1 MSVFAGEMDAATLIC
16 PDWQTFSCMAKTP
29 LILSHCTP
37 LLDAALIYV
46 GIDLPRSDQELRQLC
61 GITSS
66 STVTVTSTS
75 LPSLPEV
82 VPEPEPP
89 EPAPNPPEAT
99 ETAATAATAGS
110 EAGTAGSGAETAG
123 TGENSLSVQSV
134 AEPSTPSS
142 ADAPNITNTST
153 STATTTLF
161 VTETETSTVTATVTE
176 TTTHTVTESTTASTT
191 TLAAFGTVDSVGWCQ
206 WSECSM
212 AVAGKLHMDL
222 AVKQPQKSM
231 NSNI

>member
-1 MSVFAGEMDAATLIC
+1 MCVCIYIYFHNNYAAHSSAQTIPDIFLIFFLL
-16 PDWQTFSCMAKTP
+16 PTSLKTE
-29 LILSHCTP
+29 IHR
-37 LLDAALIYV
+37 LDAALIYV

-191 TLAAFGTVDSVGWCQ
+191 TLAAFGTVDTVLDGASGADLKG
-206 WSECSM
+206 SESWRKRAPVM
-212 AVAGKLHMDL
+212 IFMDT
-222 AVKQPQKSM
+222 
-231 NSNI
+231 